1 MEQTPAALKPLGKTE
16 DRHDVNRDVHV
27 RLALLAAT

>member
-1 MEQTPAALKPLGKTE
+1 LPAALKRLGKTE

-27 RLALLAAT
+27 RLALPVAS